1 MVRWVKLA
9 IGVGLLAALAVTMDW
24 REIGVALARAD
35 ILTLAAA
42 TFVLGL
48 NMPISSF
55 KWGLLLQAQGIR
67 PGQLAML
74 RAYWIGSF
82 AGNYLPGNVGGD
94 VVRAVVIGCRDRLAE
109 VVSSIVVERL
119 TGLLMLLLLAAA
131 CLLAAPAP
139 FAAVGLLVPL
149 WLLVLGLLATLAG
162 MALATL
168 FAEPLLARFA
178 SRAGLAGRVAG
189 KALKLSRAAGRYQ
202 RRPRLL
208 LATVL
213 VSAVFYLILVL
224 FQLLVLKAVGA
235 PVGLAQVALI
245 APMIPLVGM
254 LPIAPNGLGLVEVA
268 FTVLYNQLGVPEE
281 IAFAAALLR
290 RAIAVLVSLVGGLFW
305 LAEPREL
312 RAAAEEPAAA
322 PLARAASGPPDR
334 DGSRRMAGVGQVE
347 RALARPNATP
357 GDKAITVAR

>member
-1 MVRWVKLA
+1 MIRWMKLA
-9 IGVGLLAALAVTMDW
+9 VGIGLLAALAFTMDW
-24 REIGVALARAD
+24 REIGTALARAD
-35 ILTLAAA
+35 PFTLAAA
-42 TFVLGL
+42 TLVLSL

-67 PGQLAML
+67 PGQLVML

-94 VVRAVVIGCRDRLAE
+94 VVRAAVIGCRDRLAE

-119 TGLLMLLLLAAA
+119 TGLFMLLLLAAA

-139 FAAVGLLVPL
+139 FAAVGLLAPL
-149 WLLVLGLLATLAG
+149 WLLVLGLLAALAG
-162 MALATL
+162 VV
-168 FAEPLLARFA
+168 
-178 SRAGLAGRVAG
+178 LAGRFAESLLATFASSAGLVGRTAG
-189 KALKLSRAAGRYQ
+189 KLLKLSRATGRYQ
-202 RRPRLL
+202 QRPGLL

-213 VSAVFYLILVL
+213 VSAVFYSILVL
-224 FQLLVLKAVGA
+224 FQLLVLRAVDA

-268 FTVLYNQLGVPEE
+268 FTVLYGQLGVPEE
-281 IAFAAALLR
+281 VAFAAALLR

-312 RAAAEEPAAA
+312 RAAAEKPAAA
-322 PLARAASGPPDR
+322 A
-334 DGSRRMAGVGQVE
+334 
-347 RALARPNATP
+347 
-357 GDKAITVAR
+357 